1 MLQTWP
7 VSSFANDH
15 DGTTRVVEHGLRDA
29 SKQQAPERSKAPS
42 SEGNQVDIATTRN
55 RHDLPSRIPVD
66 DQSLDRISPGPE
78 YRGRVGQ
85 HFFYVGLRLTSL
97 VAGLL
102 IRRWRDRPAAA
113 RSRRSL
119 QHVQEA
125 DASLAHKVEEGQEAK
140 RGARTLRTI
149 DGHQRAPH
157 WPCSTSDDCDRAGR
171 VPCGG
176 QRSTPNED
184 SFEAPNTAG
193 SECEHVR
200 PKLFRRADDLNSR
213 IALCDKRLHLW
224 PSRPEELGRFLR
236 GMASFGN
243 HAFPQLTH
251 GPGIAGWL
259 RERRHRQNGRFD
271 VRSRSEVL

>member
-1 MLQTWP
+1 MLQPWP
-7 VSSFANDH
+7 VSSFANNH
-15 DGTTRVVEHGLRDA
+15 HGTTHVVKHRLRDA
-29 SKQQAPERSKAPS
+29 SKQQAPERSKASS
-42 SEGNQVDIATTRN
+42 SEDNQVDIATTRDQ
-55 RHDLPSRIPVD
+55 HDLPARIPVH

-85 HFFYVGLRLTSL
+85 HFFYVGLRRTSL
-97 VAGLL
+97 VASL
-102 IRRWRDRPAAA
+102 RRP
-113 RSRRSL
+113 L

-125 DASLAHKVEEGQEAK
+125 DASLAHKVEEGEKAK

-149 DGHQRAPH
+149 DGHQRTPH
-157 WPCSTSDDCDRAGR
+157 WPCSTSDDCDRTGR

-176 QRSTPNED
+176 QRSTPNEE
-184 SFEAPNTAG
+184 SFEAADTAG
-193 SECEHVR
+193 PECEHVR
-200 PKLFRRADDLNSR
+200 PKVVRRADDLNSR

-224 PSRPEELGRFLR
+224 PSRPQDLGRFLR
-236 GMASFGN
+236 GMASLGN

-259 RERRHRQNGRFD
+259 RERRHRQYGRFD